1 MDEISIRIENI
12 PVEANPI
19 SINDGDDDYDIFEPM
34 QLSLSAPR
42 KQYPPGTQKNYN
54 SFSSRNPITEKG
66 KELEYPEGAGGGKGE
81 PGVPPTPRNN
91 SPITISDNS
100 SSDSDSQD
108 EELRII
114 RKDRIRN
121 QIQNQFVKKNFGQIE
136 DSLAKYYQCDAKS
149 YDKLDILITFMK
161 GQKTLFMQSNFIT
174 QKKVYMMMLPVL
186 FFSAAMAIFA
196 PIIQEYSWSGG
207 LISGLNVIVTFL
219 VSMMNYMR
227 YESRADKYL
236 QLANHFDRMEMSL
249 EMASNKIAYIE
260 DKGEKNALVLNKL
273 KEIEIN
279 MNELKEIYDILLPP
293 EIILRFPIICNINI
307 FSLIKKM
314 ESYRR
319 VLIYK
324 FKDVKNEIGYI
335 IHKWKTDKGEVVL
348 GEQQKEKDRLLFLY
362 EIKEKIKGELLEFVN
377 IYQYV
382 DELFSKEIKVS
393 GDVRWYFCSS
403 ARRIKKEDVHPVL
416 QRYFAFIL

>member
-1 MDEISIRIENI
+1 M
-12 PVEANPI
+12 VHL
-19 SINDGDDDYDIFEPM
+19 PM
-34 QLSLSAPR
+34 THQH
-42 KQYPPGTQKNYN
+42 
-54 SFSSRNPITEKG
+54 E
-66 KELEYPEGAGGGKGE
+66 
-81 PGVPPTPRNN
+81 V
-91 SPITISDNS
+91 
-100 SSDSDSQD
+100 
-108 EELRII
+108 
-114 RKDRIRN
+114 
-121 QIQNQFVKKNFGQIE
+121 
-136 DSLAKYYQCDAKS
+136 
-149 YDKLDILITFMK
+149 
-161 GQKTLFMQSNFIT
+161 
-174 QKKVYMMMLPVL
+174 
-186 FFSAAMAIFA
+186 AMAIFA

-207 LISGLNVIVTFL
+207 LISGLNVVVTFL

-260 DKGEKNALVLNKL
+260 DKVEKNALVLNKL

-293 EIILRFPIICNINI
+293 EIIFRFPIICNINI

-335 IHKWKTDKGEVVL
+335 MHKWKTDNGEVVMS
-348 GEQQKEKDRLLFLY
+348 EQQKEKDRLLFLY

-393 GDVRWYFCSS
+393 GDVHWYFCSS
-403 ARRIKKEDVHPVL
+403 ARQIKKEDVHPVL

>member
-12 PVEANPI
+12 PIEANPI
-19 SINDGDDDYDIFEPM
+19 SINDGDDDIFEPM
-34 QLSLSAPR
+34 QLSLSA
-42 KQYPPGTQKNYN
+42 
-54 SFSSRNPITEKG
+54 S
-66 KELEYPEGAGGGKGE
+66 
-81 PGVPPTPRNN
+81 RNN
-91 SPITISDNS
+91 SPITISDNA

-108 EELRII
+108 EELRLI

-136 DSLAKYYQCDAKS
+136 ESLAKYYQCDAKS
-149 YDKLDILITFMK
+149 YDKLDVLITFMK
-161 GQKTLFMQSNFIT
+161 GQKTLFMQSNFVT
-174 QKKVYMMMLPVL
+174 QKKVYIMMLPVL

-227 YESRADKYL
+227 YESRAEKYL

-293 EIILRFPIICNINI
+293 EIMFRFPIICNINI

-335 IHKWKTDKGEVVL
+335 MHKWQTEKDAVL
-348 GEQQKEKDRLLFLY
+348 MIDQQKEKDRLLFLY

-382 DELFSKEIKVS
+382 DELFSKEIKVA
-393 GDVRWYFCSS
+393 GEGRWVFCST
-403 ARRIKKEDVHPVL
+403 ARQIKKEDVHPVL